1 MIDLVKARVEVA
13 EATMMNNLSL
23 DVYSDGTA
31 DGGKQIN
38 GLQALVSTGPNTGM
52 VGAINRSSYAF
63 WRNQLETGTA
73 ALTSSTIVPAMN
85 QLWVKQVRNMDKP
98 DLIASG
104 NGFYTAYLESLQD
117 NQRFTDKKT
126 AGAGFQNVMFISAP
140 VVLDGGLGGAC
151 PTDRMY
157 FLNCKYLH
165 WRPHSDRNMV
175 PISPDRH
182 STNQD
187 ATIKLIGWAGNLT
200 MSNASLQGVLRNP

>member
-1 MIDLVKARVEVA
+1 
-13 EATMMNNLSL
+13 
-23 DVYSDGTA
+23 
-31 DGGKQIN
+31 
-38 GLQALVSTGPNTGM
+38 
-52 VGAINRSSYAF
+52 
-63 WRNQLETGTA
+63 
-73 ALTSSTIVPAMN
+73 
-85 QLWVKQVRNMDKP
+85 MD
-98 DLIASG
+98 
-104 NGFYTAYLESLQD
+104 YTAYLESLQD